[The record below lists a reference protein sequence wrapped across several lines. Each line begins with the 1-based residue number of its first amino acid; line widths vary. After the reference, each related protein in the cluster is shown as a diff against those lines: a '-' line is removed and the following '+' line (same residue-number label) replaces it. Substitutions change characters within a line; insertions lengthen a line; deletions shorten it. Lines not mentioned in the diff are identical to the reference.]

1 MEEELLQEEKHSPQV
16 TIDYSLY
23 KRLKFLG
30 IIHDSEV
37 RSFNVG
43 ASDYAK
49 KTIQPWSVWLDWELD
64 PWDADIIKRIARH
77 KKGESKSLD
86 YEKIIHICNEKL
98 RQLKEYGETD
108 NS

>member
-1 MEEELLQEEKHSPQV
+1 MEEEIQQEEKHSPQV

-49 KTIQPWSVWLDWELD
+49 KTIQPWS
-64 PWDADIIKRIARH
+64 
-77 KKGESKSLD
+77 G
-86 YEKIIHICNEKL
+86 
-98 RQLKEYGETD
+98 
-108 NS
+108 